1 MVFYSLSF
9 THYSNKNYFK
19 IGKQF
24 NIFLGHFLYLHLIF
38 KVVEII
44 SQLFII
50 TANRNISLIFN
61 MIEKWCDIRDKKKS
75 WFLVRFDPFYF
86 QNDISNVMI
95 SAVWTV
101 AEYKNVPS
109 GNRYTF
115 VKKEK
120 KNYTS
125 KMHVTRFPAVYDEII
140 YSVTGKINKE

>member
-24 NIFLGHFLYLHLIF
+24 KIFLGHFLYLHLIF

-61 MIEKWCDIRDKKKS
+61 MIEKWCDIRDKKKVG
-75 WFLVRFDPFYF
+75 F
-86 QNDISNVMI
+86 
-95 SAVWTV
+95 
-101 AEYKNVPS
+101 
-109 GNRYTF
+109 
-115 VKKEK
+115 
-120 KNYTS
+120 
-125 KMHVTRFPAVYDEII
+125 
-140 YSVTGKINKE
+140 